1 MAGGWEMSG
10 DAFGKVDQRLATL
23 ERLHVPAPPAPDP
36 VN

>member
-1 MAGGWEMSG
+1 MSG

-23 ERLHVPAPPAPDP
+23 DLLHVPAPAAPDP